1 MMSGHY
7 RPRQYVAAYPGQR
20 EDAQFQLMLSQTAQD
35 DSSVRYIVE
44 GDSHTVFEVRFHKI
58 SHRGDVSTSSHFE
71 LEDVDLDERP
81 EPVRKTNEKRVR
93 FDEAG
98 EDEGQ

>member
-1 MMSGHY
+1 MMSGHN
-7 RPRQYVAAYPGQR
+7 RPQQYVATYPGQR

-58 SHRGDVSTSSHFE
+58 SHQGDVSASSRFE
-71 LEDVDLDERP
+71 LEDIELDESP
-81 EPVRKTNEKRVR
+81 EPARRTNEKRVR
-93 FDEAG
+93 FDEAD
-98 EDEGQ
+98 EDEG